1 MNILE
6 LVKAKTG
13 AKDLIEHKGQ
23 YFEAKSIKEYL
34 KLCKKVKNLQVT
46 FNAKDLQII
55 FEHTHGL
62 AKFNRVGINHFNSMD
77 EVEWFSHELKW
88 QYNTALGQSIYVPA
102 QKLKTG
108 KAWSV
113 EL

>member
-6 LVKAKTG
+6 LVKAKTA
-13 AKDLIEHKGQ
+13 AKDLIEHRGQ
-23 YFEAKSIKEYL
+23 YFEAKSIKNYL
-34 KLCKKVKNLQVT
+34 KLCKKVKDLQVN
-46 FNAKDLQII
+46 FNPIDNQLV

-62 AKFNRVGINHFNSMD
+62 AKFNFVSLIEYSSTD
-77 EVEWFSHELKW
+77 EIKW
-88 QYNTALGQSIYVPA
+88 IGHDGKV
-102 QKLKTG
+102 KTG